1 MLLLNS
7 DNNNKQLQLHQQ
19 KQQANGQSN
28 ELNNKIIFVIM
39 ILYQFKMI
47 KSFYRDKDKNDLQA
61 TFIHRNKIQDLLV
74 FTE

>member
-1 MLLLNS
+1 MLLLYS

-19 KQQANGQSN
+19 KQQQSNCQSN

-47 KSFYRDKDKNDLQA
+47 KSFYRDKDKNDFQA
-61 TFIHRNKIQDLLV
+61 TFIHRNKI
-74 FTE
+74 